1 MYKMNDVIIIEEV
14 RDVNQLSIE
23 GDKARIISRTGSLI
37 TAETESGMV
46 FSFDAKGRKGI
57 KVRPET
63 AKDRIE
69 ELEEQVEVLKESIRP
84 VIEILTQQ
92 IDIEKAGGLLP
103 FTRARAKADLKELLS
118 EINMPDGAVIKVTKP
133 KKVKAE

>member
-1 MYKMNDVIIIEEV
+1 MYKMNDVIVIEEV

-23 GDKARIISRTGSLI
+23 GDKAFIISRTGSLI
-37 TAETESGMV
+37 TAETENGTV

-69 ELEEQVEVLKESIRP
+69 ELEDKIEVLKESIRP
-84 VIEILTQQ
+84 IMEVLTQQ
-92 IDIEKAGGLLP
+92 IDIEKAGGL
-103 FTRARAKADLKELLS
+103 KAWEKTKVKAELKELLS
-118 EINMPDGAVIKVTKP
+118 EINMPDGAVVKVTRP
-133 KKVKAE
+133 RKVKAE